1 MNVNTVKMRFIDT
14 LCPPALLY
22 LLFVTIQVALDLSM
36 GMILTA
42 GVKTGMGL
50 VGVFVLDAL
59 CGVDLG
65 VVSWVI
71 VATPFIVTSLATA
84 IALGLDLER
93 KVVTK
98 VKEQFSLSPAST
110 TEKDNVVVTLAE
122 QEPVDYP
129 FSTSSPIQK

>member
-22 LLFVTIQVALDLSM
+22 LLFVTIQVALDLSL
-36 GMILTA
+36 GMVLTA
-42 GVKTGMGL
+42 AVKTAMGV
-50 VGVFVLDAL
+50 VGVLVLDAL

-65 VVSWVI
+65 IVSWAI
-71 VATPFIVTSLATA
+71 VATPFVITSLATA
-84 IALGLDLER
+84 VALGLDVER
-93 KVVTK
+93 KV
-98 VKEQFSLSPAST
+98 KEKFSLSPAAADS
-110 TEKDNVVVTLAE
+110 KDDVVVTLAE